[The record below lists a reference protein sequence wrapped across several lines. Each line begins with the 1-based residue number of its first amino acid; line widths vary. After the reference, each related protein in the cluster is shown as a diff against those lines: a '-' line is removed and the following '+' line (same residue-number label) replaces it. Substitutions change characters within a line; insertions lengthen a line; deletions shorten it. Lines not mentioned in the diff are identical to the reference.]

1 MGKTN
6 KNNIVQEESLS
17 VEVQKY
23 PCLFDKSSKGYKE
36 RDRKLNA
43 WKKVEENLGLEE
55 GTAEKRFDTIRKK
68 YNRQKNALKAKNKS
82 GSGSKDVKAEEN
94 VV

>member
-6 KNNIVQEESLS
+6 KSNIVEEESLS

-43 WKKVEENLGLEE
+43 WTKVEENLGLEE
-55 GTAEKRFDTIRKK
+55 GTAEKFSPKPSRKK
-68 YNRQKNALKAKNKS
+68 DRLLLHYQILAKNCGK
-82 GSGSKDVKAEEN
+82 K
-94 VV
+94 